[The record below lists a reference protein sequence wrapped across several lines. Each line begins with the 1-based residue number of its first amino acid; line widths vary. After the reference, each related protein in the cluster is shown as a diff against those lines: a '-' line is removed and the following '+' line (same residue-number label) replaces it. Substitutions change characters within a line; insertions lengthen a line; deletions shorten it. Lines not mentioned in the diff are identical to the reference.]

1 MKLSTKARY
10 GVRAMLSLALDY
22 DRGPVPLKE
31 VAEQQE
37 ISEKYLEHLMGPLRS
52 AGLVRSVRG
61 AHGGYLLGKTPSQIR
76 LDEVVRVLE
85 GSIAPVECVDDASLC
100 GRAGLCV
107 TRDIWGELK
116 EAMESVF
123 ASTTLQDLV
132 ERQKEKQEQSGG
144 TMYHI

>member
-22 DRGPVPLKE
+22 GRGPIPLKE

-37 ISEKYLEHLMGPLRS
+37 ISEKYLEHLMGSLRS

-61 AHGGYLLGKTPSQIR
+61 THGGYLLAKSPSQIR

-100 GRAGLCV
+100 GRVGLCV
-107 TRDIWGELK
+107 TRDVWGELK
-116 EAMESVF
+116 EAMESVL

-132 ERQKEKQEQSGG
+132 ERQKEKEQSGG